1 MLSSVFGY
9 VYSIFGNTT
18 EIDPYKGIIID
29 NKNKYNENIIIRS
42 KYLNKDFFSREYKNV
57 KELIIYY
64 YQNYPEEFFLR
75 YPELCVKNLKL
86 NNDILK
92 GLPKLENRKREH
104 IRNWMFHSK
113 LSLEQFVQVGF

>member
-9 VYSIFGNTT
+9 VSSFFGNTT
-18 EIDPYKGIIID
+18 ETDPYKGIKID
-29 NKNKYNENIIIRS
+29 NKNKYNENKVIRS
-42 KYLNKDFFSREYKNV
+42 KYFDRDFFCKEYKDV
-57 KELIIYY
+57 KELIISY

-75 YPELCVKNLKL
+75 YPELCIKNLKL
-86 NNDILK
+86 NDDILK